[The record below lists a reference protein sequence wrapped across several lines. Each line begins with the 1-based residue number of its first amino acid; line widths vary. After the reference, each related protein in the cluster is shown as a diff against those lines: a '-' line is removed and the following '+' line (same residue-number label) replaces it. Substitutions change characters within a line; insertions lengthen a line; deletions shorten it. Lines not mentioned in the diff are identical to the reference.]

1 MTKKQAWQAVLDD
14 LNDRDLITVNIGE
27 DNSPTYVRGEY
38 RGLERYSDGTWY
50 LVICR
55 KNGLRLI
62 DTKLINW
69 IVRK

>member
-1 MTKKQAWQAVLDD
+1 MTKQTWQAVLDD
-14 LNDRDLITVNIGE
+14 LNDRDRITVNIGE
-27 DNSPTYVRGEY
+27 ETSSTCVMGEY

-55 KNGLRLI
+55 KNGLNLI
-62 DTKLINW
+62 ETKLINW